1 MKHMKSAAAHLGL
14 LLCGGAAVWIL
25 LGAAIYRTPVMLPAA
40 VVLWLLARRAAAAV
54 SRQDAEKQ

>member
-1 MKHMKSAAAHLGL
+1 MKYMKSAAAHLGL

-40 VVLWLLARRAAAAV
+40 VVLWLLARRAA
-54 SRQDAEKQ
+54 RFTEMEEIEN